1 MLIYSTHK
9 DSELYDLLK
18 QGDKNAFVEIF
29 ERYYNLLIIYADKK
43 LRNRQEAEDVV
54 QEVYVSLWNRHESI
68 NIESSLAS
76 YLYRAVRYEILDIFS
91 HQKVEDKYLQ
101 SLDTYAKNFSEQA
114 DYRVREK
121 EIIEIINKQID
132 LLPTKMK
139 EVFLLSRKE
148 NLSHREIAEVLGTT
162 EENVSR
168 HITRALKILRTKLGL
183 FIFLYMLFRF

>member
-9 DSELYDLLK
+9 DTELYALLK
-18 QGDKNAFVEIF
+18 QGDRNAFVEIF

-43 LRNRQEAEDVV
+43 LKNRQAAEDVV
-54 QEVYVSLWNRHESI
+54 QEVYVSLWNRHKSI
-68 NIESSLAS
+68 NIETPLTH

-101 SLDTYAKNFSEQA
+101 SLDSYAKNFSEQA

-121 EIIEIINKQID
+121 EIIEIINRQVD
-132 LLPTKMK
+132 LLPTKMR

-148 NLSHREIAEVLGTT
+148 NLSHREIAEVLGTS

-168 HITRALKILRTKLGL
+168 HITRALSILRKKLGL
-183 FIFLYMLFRF
+183 FLYIYMLFRF

>member
-9 DSELYDLLK
+9 DEELYTLLK
-18 QGDKNAFVEIF
+18 QGDRNAFVEIF
-29 ERYYNLLIIYADKK
+29 ERYYNLLITYADKK

-54 QEVYVSLWNRHESI
+54 QEVYISLWNRHESI
-68 NIESSLAS
+68 NIETSLPN

-101 SLDTYAKNFSEQA
+101 SLDSYAKNFSEQA

-121 EIIEIINKQID
+121 EIIEIINRQVD
-132 LLPTKMK
+132 LLPAKMK

-183 FIFLYMLFRF
+183 FVYIYMLMRF